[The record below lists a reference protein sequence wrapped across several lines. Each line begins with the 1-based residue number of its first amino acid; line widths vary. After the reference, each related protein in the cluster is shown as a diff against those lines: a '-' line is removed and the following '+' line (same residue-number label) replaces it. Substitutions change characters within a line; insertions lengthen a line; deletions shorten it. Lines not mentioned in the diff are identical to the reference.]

1 MRQIKTTAP
10 KNYTV
15 KPNLGYLN
23 PSERLALEILTHSGV
38 FFFKK
43 NIYIIIYKS
52 GQISPND
59 KFQILAKECDDKV
72 CFLFKILK

>member
-38 FFFKK
+38 FLFF
-43 NIYIIIYKS
+43 NFYIIIYKS
-52 GQISPND
+52 AQISPND

-72 CFLFKILK
+72 RFLFNILK